1 MKLGRLATSDF
12 HPAPEAAHPPHAG
25 DAVRRVEAAVAI
37 DGDRERS
44 LGEELAS
51 IEARAL
57 GEFEGGEK
65 IRAEARDLAARVAD
79 LGSHADDLLKPQ
91 LRMGTAY
98 PIDDSA

>member
-12 HPAPEAAHPPHAG
+12 HPAPEAAHPPRAA
-25 DAVRRVEAAVAI
+25 DAVRRVEAAAAL

-44 LGEELAS
+44 LSDELAS
-51 IEARAL
+51 IEARAI

-65 IRAEARDLAARVAD
+65 IRTEARELAARLAD

-91 LRMGTAY
+91 LLTGAIH
-98 PIDDSA
+98 PLDDSA